1 MDCRQ
6 IPLKILISLGAT
18 VFAGIIILGFNPRH
32 SLLTN
37 KVSRLADGSGI
48 RFRKYGIAATKPF
61 DPAADLTVFP
71 GDPEV
76 NPEVS
81 PMNDPV
87 TQEPGQPAG
96 FSVEIAFTSEHWRK
110 NGFGILFML
119 HDGDDGSQL
128 LMGQWRSHIIVM
140 NGNDYDYRRKAPRIS
155 ADIAGMS
162 AEPVL
167 ATVTTGNGRT
177 RLYLNGRCVI
187 EKKNMTLTIPDAR
200 PMRLVMGN
208 SVYGNTSWEGDIYGF
223 AVYPYPLT
231 AADVLNHYG
240 GWLKTRDFSFAP
252 VKAPSLLYLFDEAP
266 GGVALDRSVRHHDL
280 EIPKRMIVF
289 KRQILAFSP
298 DDLRFSRDV
307 IQDVAFNFAGF
318 VPFGLLAA
326 AILSR
331 FQGAY
336 ERHAV
341 VVAVLMGFAVSIAIE
356 VAQAWIPSRS
366 SSLLDLVMNTAGTG
380 SGAAVCGM
388 LCRK

>member
-6 IPLKILISLGAT
+6 IPLKILISLGAA

-48 RFRKYGIAATKPF
+48 RFRKYAIAATKPF
-61 DPAADLTVFP
+61 DPAADLTVIP

-76 NPEVS
+76 NP
-81 PMNDPV
+81 MNDPV
-87 TQEPGQPAG
+87 IQDQGQPAG
-96 FSVEIAFTSEHWRK
+96 FSVEIAFTSDHRRK

-155 ADIAGMS
+155 ADIAGLS

-187 EKKNMTLTIPDAR
+187 EKKNLALTIPGAR

-223 AVYPYPLT
+223 AVYPYPLA

-266 GGVALDRSVRHHDL
+266 GGGVLDRSGRQHDL

-307 IQDVAFNFAGF
+307 IQDVAVNFAGF

-331 FQGAY
+331 FRGPY

-366 SSLLDLVMNTAGTG
+366 SSLLDLMMNTAGTG